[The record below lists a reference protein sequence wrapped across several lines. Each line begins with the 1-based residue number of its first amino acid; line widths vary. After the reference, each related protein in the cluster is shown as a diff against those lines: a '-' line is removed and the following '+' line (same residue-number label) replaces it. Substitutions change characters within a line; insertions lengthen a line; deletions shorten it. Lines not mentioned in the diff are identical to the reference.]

1 MANANTVTTLDA
13 VHAGI
18 VSTLQAQFPALH
30 VEAYRLDRKTFPVP
44 ACLIELSEM
53 DAAPDVDPGTEQLA
67 VMARFEAKLA
77 IGFRQGA
84 NNPKLEI
91 RKLAAAVAAFV
102 RLQRWG
108 CPIGPAEVIGAYP
121 DDFDPE
127 LDQFECW
134 RVEWRQVIHLGE
146 SIWADWNA
154 GNAPSVVLMSFS
166 PAIGSDHEGDYVRIN
181 EAPPTDVLNE
191 TTVVLP

>member
-18 VSTLQAQFPALH
+18 VSAIQSRFPALQT
-30 VEAYRLDRKTFPVP
+30 VEAYRLDRKALPTP
-44 ACLIELSEM
+44 ACLIELTEM
-53 DAAPDVDPGTEQLA
+53 DADDLDPGTEQQA
-67 VMARFEAKLA
+67 VMARFEAKLV

-91 RKLAAAVAAFV
+91 RKLAAAMAAFV

-108 CPIGPAEVIGAYP
+108 CPIGPAELIGAYQ

-134 RVEWRQVIHLGE
+134 RVEWRQIIHLGE
-146 SIWADWNA
+146 SVWADWND
-154 GNAPSVVLMSFS
+154 GSPPSQVLVGFAPE
-166 PAIGSDHEGDYVRIN
+166 IGAAHEGDYT
-181 EAPPTDVLNE
+181 ELTGSPA
-191 TTVVLP
+191 

>member
-1 MANANTVTTLDA
+1 MANTVTTLDA

-30 VEAYRLDRKTFPVP
+30 VEAYRLDRKVLTVP

-67 VMARFEAKLA
+67 VMTRFEAKLV
-77 IGFRQGA
+77 IGFRQGT

-134 RVEWRQVIHLGE
+134 RVEWRQIIHLGE
-146 SIWADWNA
+146 SVWADWNA
-154 GNAPSVVLMSFS
+154 GDPPGQVLVGYA
-166 PAIGSDHEGDYVRIN
+166 PAIGADHEGDYT
-181 EAPPTDVLNE
+181 ELGSQP
-191 TTVVLP
+191 